1 LSNGAPVC
9 NLPNRGQVPALQAGR
24 LYPAVPRVQDLPSA
38 IQAINQLTQIILEL
52 ASPGLPPFQNNLA
65 PYTPRRLVG
74 TPGINA
80 ALAHAGSPG
89 GSFAIDGEKGKEGE
103 EPYWVPSGIKTEI
116 VKVKNSE
123 DEEQFVIVKRII
135 SLTFTDQTN
144 PDSTITFTMKPL

>member
-1 LSNGAPVC
+1 
-9 NLPNRGQVPALQAGR
+9 
-24 LYPAVPRVQDLPSA
+24 LYPAVPKAQDLPSA
-38 IQAINQLTQIILEL
+38 IQAINALTQIILKL

-65 PYTPRRLVG
+65 PFTPAKLVG

-89 GSFAIDGEKGKEGE
+89 GSFAMDGSKGKEAE
-103 EPYWVPSGIKTEI
+103 EPYWRPTEVKTEI

-144 PDSTITFTMKPL
+144 PDSTITFKMKEL